1 MRQDE
6 QTYLEQ
12 INKYYNRKLKSYE
25 LIQIGI
31 TPEVFVKYGAERL
44 PLVMQQSTLT
54 KCIRKQTGSRSAH
67 NLPRSVIETLQ
78 KQLENPIFLIQDKER
93 QSMVIISDAKD
104 RDNNNILIAVKL
116 GETQN
121 AIKVNS
127 IKSIYGKTNIKEYFF
142 KHFEKQQLHIIDN
155 KKAEILSRVIGL
167 QLPEASINLSYSK
180 NLSYENENVND
191 KNSLIDSDGK
201 L

>member
-142 KHFEKQQLHIIDN
+142 KHFEKQQLHIVDN